1 MTYNPYTRAV
11 KESIN
16 VDFENRYSNQK
27 VILCNRENKFYGTF
41 IGLIKD
47 SQFELSGGTL
57 TDVRL
62 SNVVIL
68 DSEGK
73 EINLSRINER
83 LEDIY
88 YNLDVISS
96 SLKTTISDTIPAIS
110 IELNSA
116 ISANSVDISS
126 LFSKLVTL
134 SANSSSGL
142 SILESY
148 ISSNLYNLS
157 SELSTTKQNIKTNSD
172 EIDYISGYIKNL
184 DYERE
189 IPHAHMISSINQV
202 DGKITS
208 FGYRPMETDDI
219 SNVALI
225 PDDFSKRFD
234 DRRIRFEYNKEG
246 KMILLGVKT
255 DELHKDNMLS
265 IDCADFLRDGFLD
278 TIRTGVD
285 AGDPLGQ
292 YIELVW
298 NTDVGKEST
307 KIYVRNI
314 LSGIYTG
321 IGGVIQVNDYL
332 QISADIS
339 ALREQI
345 GYNELYNYYE
355 YLAGLSSP
363 ADIGEIGRI
372 NDKISDL
379 YQIETKNLKYIG
391 HIISPAALSS
401 TTFKNYLENQALCK
415 DFVYNGSFLPVKFLD
430 NTLSISTT
438 DGLTVGNGDIVI
450 IHDHAD
456 KLKINLDNISIGDN
470 VYVVKAGVSRYEYEK
485 TVSKKLKIS
494 SDVNEIS
501 NWMDDNFVGFL
512 NFESGQITPKKDVI
526 LTSNLSVIGTS
537 NVGGNISIY
546 GNMSSY
552 ADTYLTHL
560 GSPSV
565 DINNLSVENSII
577 DHLSVGNLSANVL
590 KAEFSKATNLI
601 ATNSKLTNL
610 TSVNSILSNSNISN
624 LNVIDSKISVINSNV
639 ISVKT
644 IYPENL
650 SANSGLLK
658 DGEVAKIITNIIETN
673 GIIGVSSEILE
684 QYMINGLSADL
695 DNISAYLNK
704 TSGDISVI
712 SNWIDENFDYFP
724 NEKYSIIKPKQNIF
738 ISTNISSTGEISST
752 DITAVNAT
760 IGVLSAKD
768 ISVDNIVPK
777 NLSTD
782 ICVLVNSQLKETYII
797 TSLYQTNGIIN
808 ISSELLNE
816 GHIDGLVSDLENIN
830 SEISTLS
837 TDFTTNSNILCG
849 AINTINSTI
858 SNFLSNEI
866 TSINSEIDYLS
877 GLISTKIFVGNYISN
892 DIKGDY
898 SDLSVLKTTMDEYQQ
913 LLVDGRLSTDLS
925 NTIFITTDKNIN
937 AFGEKII
944 NLADAT
950 ELSDAVNLGQVE
962 HIINS
967 VSSNLNSNIT
977 EKIWIGNDLSSGEY
991 TNLSVVKVSS
1001 DKYQQLLVDGVISSS
1016 LSNTL
1021 FIVNDDSQINAM
1033 GQKITNLKD
1042 GTDLSDAV
1050 NLGQLKS
1057 AQSTTLSGYPDLSSV
1072 QWDSLSLGEIGE
1084 MLKFIFKKMGGLNS

>member
-1 MTYNPYTRAV
+1 M
-11 KESIN
+11 E
-16 VDFENRYSNQK
+16 
-27 VILCNRENKFYGTF
+27 
-41 IGLIKD
+41 
-47 SQFELSGGTL
+47 
-57 TDVRL
+57 
-62 SNVVIL
+62 
-68 DSEGK
+68 
-73 EINLSRINER
+73 
-83 LEDIY
+83 
-88 YNLDVISS
+88 
-96 SLKTTISDTIPAIS
+96 TTISDTIPAIS

-126 LFSKLVTL
+126 LFSKLMAL

-142 SILESY
+142 SNLESY
-148 ISSNLYNLS
+148 INLNLNNLS
-157 SELSTTKQNIKTNSD
+157 SELSTAKQNIKTNND
-172 EIDYISGYIKNL
+172 EIKYISGYIKNL

-219 SNVALI
+219 SDVALI

-246 KMILLGVKT
+246 KMILLGVNA

-265 IDCADFLRDGFLD
+265 IDCTDFLRDGFLD

-292 YIELVW
+292 YIELIW
-298 NTDVGKEST
+298 NTDALGKEST

-321 IGGVIQVNDYL
+321 VGGVIKVNDYL

-379 YQIETKNLKYIG
+379 YRIETKNLKYIG
-391 HIISPAALSS
+391 HIISPTALSS

-450 IHDHAD
+450 IHDHAE
-456 KLKINLDNISIGDN
+456 KLKINLDKISIGDN

-537 NVGGNISIY
+537 NVSGNISIY

-577 DHLSVGNLSANVL
+577 DHLSVGNLSVNVL
-590 KAEFSKATNLI
+590 TAEYSKTTNLT

-610 TSVNSILSNSNISN
+610 TSNNSNISNLTVDNSNISN
-624 LNVIDSKISVINSNV
+624 LNVIDSKISVIDSNV

-650 SANSGLLK
+650 TANSGLLK
-658 DGEVAKIITNIIETN
+658 DDEVAKIITNIIETN
-673 GIIGVSSEILE
+673 GIIDISSEILE
-684 QYMINGLSADL
+684 QCMISGLTADL
-695 DNISAYLNK
+695 GNLSTQLDNVESHMLSNDDYLSSMHISSINELSDSLTTKINK
-704 TSGDISVI
+704 NSNDIDVI
-712 SNWIDENFDYFP
+712 SNWIDNKFEYFP
-724 NEKYSIIKPKQNIF
+724 GTGNISPKQNIF
-738 ISTNISSTGEISST
+738 IRTDISSIGKISST

-760 IGVLSAKD
+760 IGVLSAKS

-782 ICVLVNSQLKETYII
+782 ICVLVDSKSGETYII
-797 TSLYQTNGIIN
+797 TSLYQTNGIIK
-808 ISSELLNE
+808 IKSELLNE
-816 GHIDGLVSDLENIN
+816 GHVDGLVSDLENISSKMSSIVLSIDELSGDLYECISETSSVLSGDLIDTISSVSGDLYECITEVSGNLN
-830 SEISTLS
+830 SNFTIS
-837 TDFTTNSNILCG
+837 SNILCG
-849 AINTINSTI
+849 AINTISSTI

-877 GLISTKIFVGNYISN
+877 GHISTKVFVGNYISN

-898 SDLSVLKTTMDEYQQ
+898 SDLSVLKITMDEYQ
-913 LLVDGRLSTDLS
+913 
-925 NTIFITTDKNIN
+925 
-937 AFGEKII
+937 
-944 NLADAT
+944 
-950 ELSDAVNLGQVE
+950 
-962 HIINS
+962 
-967 VSSNLNSNIT
+967 
-977 EKIWIGNDLSSGEY
+977 
-991 TNLSVVKVSS
+991 
-1001 DKYQQLLVDGVISSS
+1001 
-1016 LSNTL
+1016 
-1021 FIVNDDSQINAM
+1021 
-1033 GQKITNLKD
+1033 
-1042 GTDLSDAV
+1042 
-1050 NLGQLKS
+1050 
-1057 AQSTTLSGYPDLSSV
+1057 
-1072 QWDSLSLGEIGE
+1072 
-1084 MLKFIFKKMGGLNS
+1084 

>member
-1 MTYNPYTRAV
+1 MSYNPYTRAV

-172 EIDYISGYIKNL
+172 
-184 DYERE
+184 
-189 IPHAHMISSINQV
+189 
-202 DGKITS
+202 
-208 FGYRPMETDDI
+208 
-219 SNVALI
+219 
-225 PDDFSKRFD
+225 
-234 DRRIRFEYNKEG
+234 
-246 KMILLGVKT
+246 
-255 DELHKDNMLS
+255 
-265 IDCADFLRDGFLD
+265 
-278 TIRTGVD
+278 
-285 AGDPLGQ
+285 
-292 YIELVW
+292 
-298 NTDVGKEST
+298 
-307 KIYVRNI
+307 
-314 LSGIYTG
+314 
-321 IGGVIQVNDYL
+321 
-332 QISADIS
+332 
-339 ALREQI
+339 
-345 GYNELYNYYE
+345 
-355 YLAGLSSP
+355 
-363 ADIGEIGRI
+363 
-372 NDKISDL
+372 
-379 YQIETKNLKYIG
+379 
-391 HIISPAALSS
+391 
-401 TTFKNYLENQALCK
+401 
-415 DFVYNGSFLPVKFLD
+415 
-430 NTLSISTT
+430 
-438 DGLTVGNGDIVI
+438 
-450 IHDHAD
+450 
-456 KLKINLDNISIGDN
+456 
-470 VYVVKAGVSRYEYEK
+470 
-485 TVSKKLKIS
+485 
-494 SDVNEIS
+494 
-501 NWMDDNFVGFL
+501 
-512 NFESGQITPKKDVI
+512 
-526 LTSNLSVIGTS
+526 
-537 NVGGNISIY
+537 
-546 GNMSSY
+546 
-552 ADTYLTHL
+552 
-560 GSPSV
+560 
-565 DINNLSVENSII
+565 
-577 DHLSVGNLSANVL
+577 
-590 KAEFSKATNLI
+590 
-601 ATNSKLTNL
+601 
-610 TSVNSILSNSNISN
+610 
-624 LNVIDSKISVINSNV
+624 
-639 ISVKT
+639 
-644 IYPENL
+644 
-650 SANSGLLK
+650 
-658 DGEVAKIITNIIETN
+658 
-673 GIIGVSSEILE
+673 
-684 QYMINGLSADL
+684 
-695 DNISAYLNK
+695 
-704 TSGDISVI
+704 
-712 SNWIDENFDYFP
+712 
-724 NEKYSIIKPKQNIF
+724 
-738 ISTNISSTGEISST
+738 
-752 DITAVNAT
+752 
-760 IGVLSAKD
+760 
-768 ISVDNIVPK
+768 
-777 NLSTD
+777 
-782 ICVLVNSQLKETYII
+782 
-797 TSLYQTNGIIN
+797 
-808 ISSELLNE
+808 
-816 GHIDGLVSDLENIN
+816 
-830 SEISTLS
+830 
-837 TDFTTNSNILCG
+837 
-849 AINTINSTI
+849 
-858 SNFLSNEI
+858 
-866 TSINSEIDYLS
+866 EIDYLS